1 MAYNQKSKFT
11 SSGLINRFDNKTKL
25 NNSSKTP
32 FFQQKKYQ
40 QPEDI
45 ENLVVTKTDDVT
57 GGATEAYVPGAAGT
71 VSRERG
77 TIEETFENITPEELK
92 KVEDEGFTADL
103 KGYAQ
108 YVEGY
113 NTGTLPS
120 QRTDYIG
127 DLKVTDPVDGKPSY
141 NTRLSINVLKDLPV
155 FQDIPDFADELPYG
169 KQKEMLFEVLKTRD
183 EFDDDTKKKI
193 FENFK
198 KAWEKQNNR
207 KLTYNKPESGKPST
221 PGSTEYLGLTEL
233 EN

>member
-1 MAYNQKSKFT
+1 MAYTQKSKFT
-11 SSGLINRFDNKTKL
+11 SSGLINRFDNKPKL
-25 NNSSKTP
+25 INNTKTP
-32 FFQQKKYQ
+32 FFQQQKYQ

-45 ENLVVTKTDDVT
+45 KDLVVTETDPVT
-57 GGATEAYVPGAAGT
+57 GGATKAYVPGADGE

-77 TIEETFENITPEELK
+77 KIEETFENITPRELE
-92 KVEDEGFTADL
+92 KVEAEGFTPDL
-103 KGYAQ
+103 EGYRQ
-108 YVEGY
+108 YVQGY
-113 NTGTLPS
+113 NTGALPS

-141 NTRLSINVLKDLPV
+141 NTRLSINVLKNNPN

-169 KQKEMLFEVLKTRD
+169 KQKEILFEVLKTRD
-183 EFDDDTKKKI
+183 EFDDNTKKKI

>member
-1 MAYNQKSKFT
+1 MAYKQKSKFT
-11 SSGLINRFDNKTKL
+11 SSGLINRFDNKPKL
-25 NNSSKTP
+25 NNSTKTP
-32 FFQQKKYQ
+32 FFQQQKYQ

-45 ENLVVTKTDDVT
+45 ENLVVTKIDDVT

-71 VSRERG
+71 VSGERG
-77 TIEETFENITPEELK
+77 TIEETWENITPRELE
-92 KVEDEGFTADL
+92 KVEAEGFTPDL
-103 KGYAQ
+103 KGYRQ

-113 NTGTLPS
+113 NTGTNPS

-169 KQKEMLFEVLKTRD
+169 KQKEMLLEALNKKNYK
-183 EFDDDTKKKI
+183 DDTKDTI
-193 FENFK
+193 LGNFK
-198 KAWEKQNNR
+198 KEWEKQNNR
-207 KLTYNKPESGKPST
+207 KLTYNKPKKGTESK